1 MIRVGAYGDARHDC
15 VEVCALWAVLVRG
28 GVVRGALPLP
38 ESGKD
43 PGLPGGCTGNSRVIP
58 HRRLLLNAY
67 GEGNATR

>member
-1 MIRVGAYGDARHDC
+1 MAPLRVDPPSYLNLHH
-15 VEVCALWAVLVRG
+15 
-28 GVVRGALPLP
+28 PP